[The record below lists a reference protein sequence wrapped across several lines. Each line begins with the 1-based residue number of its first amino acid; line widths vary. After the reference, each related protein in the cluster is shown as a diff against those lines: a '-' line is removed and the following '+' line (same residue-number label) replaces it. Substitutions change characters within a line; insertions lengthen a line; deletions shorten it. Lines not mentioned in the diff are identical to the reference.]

1 MCHLLPLP
9 PRKAEKVLNLLGWE
23 LIRQS
28 GSNTIYKHSLSNFF
42 DDFSKMNDSTF
53 PRNPITF
60 IRLTY
65 FISLKASKTDF
76 LSGSHNQDIFILKFV
91 IILEV
96 THASS
101 EKVDLAV
108 GQ

>member
-1 MCHLLPLP
+1 MKDPEIILFSHRIGEITFFTCDGDFHKKNLCHPNYYIVHL
-9 PRKAEKVLNLLGWE
+9 AVG
-23 LIRQS
+23 QS
-28 GSNTIYKHSLSNFF
+28 EVA
-42 DDFSKMNDSTF
+42 
-53 PRNPITF
+53 TF
-60 IRLTY
+60 IRLPY

-76 LSGSHNQDIFILKFV
+76 LSGSHNQDIFILKLL

-96 THASS
+96 THVSS